1 MNTRAEI
8 RYDLSERGRRD
19 SLRKGGDGTRQQLA
33 VGLVTNPDDL
43 ELFNVD
49 EHGGISFDA
58 TNASTQ
64 VEPDMKCRSER
75 VGDRPGAP
83 SDYDVLWDVVPSW
96 DDLLQFARW
105 ARKANDQQNDERFLA
120 CEAKEAADKKVAQ
133 AFLADPNA
141 RAETIT
147 DKLVTIAGRN
157 LCGSTNEAV
166 VTEARARAAR
176 DDDEVKKA
184 NRATLAKWTAHHG
197 TSSQRQRLAAGL
209 LPWKEVYE
217 AAEAQLYAPLSAFP
231 LYKRFELQEVCT
243 CTPDGRA
250 NVKFQSVDTVELTAE
265 EWEQYSKIR
274 AAVPR
279 ATFQLR
285 EHRAACQ
292 AACDP
297 QIRRGVIVKVSMG
310 NLSFKREFALTEA
323 SHDAL

>member
-1 MNTRAEI
+1 MNERAEI
-8 RYDLSERGRRD
+8 RYHLSERGRRD
-19 SLRKGGDGTRQQLA
+19 LLRKGGDGTRQQLA
-33 VGLVTNPDDL
+33 IGLVTDPDDL

-49 EHGGISFDA
+49 EHGAISFDA
-58 TNASTQ
+58 TNAAAE

-75 VGDRPGAP
+75 VGHGPGAP
-83 SDYDVLWDVVPSW
+83 WDYEVLWDVVPSW

-105 ARKANDQQNDERFLA
+105 ARKVNDQENDQRFLA
-120 CEAKEAADKKVAQ
+120 WEAQEAADKEVAL
-133 AFLADPNA
+133 AFLADPTA

-157 LCGSTNEAV
+157 FYGSTNEAV

-176 DDDEVKKA
+176 DDEDLKKA
-184 NRATLAKWTAHHG
+184 NLATLAKWTAHHG
-197 TSSQRQRLAAGL
+197 TSNQRQRLAAGL
-209 LPWKEVYE
+209 LPWKEIYE
-217 AAEAQLYAPLSAFP
+217 AAEAQLYASLSPFP
-231 LYKRFELQEVCT
+231 LYKRFELQEVCK

-297 QIRRGVIVKVSMG
+297 QIRRGVIVKVSLG
-310 NLSFKREFALTEA
+310 SLSFKREFALTEV
-323 SHDAL
+323 SHDAV